1 MIKNI
6 FRIIFRNISRQKGF
20 TILNVT
26 GLAVGMAA
34 SLLILMWVMD
44 ELSYEN
50 FNEHAGQIYM
60 VNQDQFYTGDRFRVQ
75 VTPHPCA
82 PVWKERIPEISETS
96 RLVFLPKLLF
106 SIGDKVFYETQV
118 KAADS
123 GMFRVFTLPLITGDP
138 KTALRDPHSIILSQ
152 KLAKKYFGDSD
163 PVGKVI
169 NLENNYPF
177 TVSAVMKDIP
187 KNSVFSSAGAS
198 RFGIDAIIPYAFLK
212 EIGVSNDSWGNN
224 SIFTFLLLERGA
236 SITLVNKKLTNIVV
250 EHNPETNTKFFV
262 IPWLD
267 YRLHTQYGFQEGK
280 GAIVNIWIF
289 VSIAIF
295 ILIIACINFINLA
308 IAKAALRG
316 KEIGIRKVAGANRL
330 TMIVQ
335 FMTESMVL
343 VMIAS
348 IFALLLVG
356 LLLGVFNSIAGKSF
370 TVDDI
375 FQAKFVA
382 GFIITGLVTGILAGI
397 YPAFYLSSLKPVLV
411 LKGETV
417 SGKRN
422 SLLRQIL
429 VVVQFSL
436 SIFIALGAIF
446 MYLQLKFMQEKEL
459 GYNKENLICIPMN
472 QNVKARYS
480 SLKKELAKEPVII
493 GVSAASHNPTMIG
506 SNGGGASWKGKDP
519 EKEVLI
525 GQNIID
531 YDYLGTMK
539 ISLVAGRD
547 FSPDHPADMGDTL
560 GNFLVNE
567 EVAKLMG
574 GGDVIGKSFRFMG
587 QQGVI
592 VGVMKNFHYS
602 GAQEPIEPMAFAV
615 SDSRSFSNI
624 LLRLAPGD
632 LPSTLKTVEKI
643 WTKIVPDYPLEYS
656 FIDQDYDNL
665 YRAEI
670 RMGLLLKYF
679 TMVALIIA
687 CLGLYGLST
696 HAASRRTREIG
707 VRKVMGAGAVSVIFS
722 LSKEFL
728 VLVIIAI
735 AIAFP
740 FGWYAVHKMLLE
752 FAYRINMNWLVFGA
766 IGLGALVIAL
776 ATVSFQAYR
785 ASSVNPAVALKA
797 E

>member
-1 MIKNI
+1 MIRNI
-6 FRIIFRNISRQKGF
+6 FRIIYRNIARQKGF
-20 TILNVT
+20 TIINVT

-44 ELSYEN
+44 ELSFEN

-82 PVWKERIPEISETS
+82 PVWKERIPEIRETT
-96 RLVFLPKLLF
+96 RLVALPKLLVR
-106 SIGDKVFYETQV
+106 IGDQHFFKTQI

-123 GMFRVFTLPLITGDP
+123 GILKVFTLPLVFGDA
-138 KTALRDPHSIILSQ
+138 KSALRDPHSIILSE
-152 KLAKKYFGDSD
+152 KLSKKYFGNDN

-169 NLENNYPF
+169 TLENNYPF

-187 KNSVFSSAGAS
+187 KNSAFSAS
-198 RFGIDAIIPYAFLK
+198 GLSRIGIDAIIPYAFLK

-224 SIFTFLLLERGA
+224 SIFTFVLLERGA
-236 SITLVNKKLTNIVV
+236 DPKSVNKKLTDIVE
-250 EHNPETNTKFFV
+250 EHNPETHSKFFLT
-262 IPWLD
+262 PWLD

-280 GAIVNIWIF
+280 GAIVNIYIF
-289 VSIAIF
+289 VAIAAF

-316 KEIGIRKVAGANRL
+316 KEIGIKKVSGANRT
-330 TMIVQ
+330 TMALQ
-335 FMTESMVL
+335 FMIESIVL
-343 VMIAS
+343 VLIAL
-348 IFALLLVG
+348 IFALI
-356 LLLGVFNSIAGKSF
+356 LLGLFLDIFNSISGKSY
-370 TVDDI
+370 TVADI
-375 FQAKFVA
+375 FQAKFIA
-382 GFIITGLVTGILAGI
+382 GFIITGLITGILAGI

-411 LKGETV
+411 LKGETA

-422 SLLRQIL
+422 GRLRQIL

-459 GYNKENLICIPMN
+459 GFDKENLICIPIN
-472 QNVKARYS
+472 ENVKARYY
-480 SLKKELAKEPVII
+480 SLKKELLKEPQIL
-493 GVSAASHNPTMIG
+493 GVSASAHNPTMIG
-506 SNGGGASWKGKDP
+506 SNGSGASWKGKDP
-519 EKEVLI
+519 KQEVLI

-531 YDYLGTMK
+531 YDYLSTMK
-539 ISLVAGRD
+539 MDLVAGRD
-547 FSPDHPADMGDTL
+547 FSPDHPGDMGDTL

-567 EVAKLMG
+567 EVVKRMG
-574 GGDVIGKSFRFMG
+574 GGDVVGKSFSFMG
-587 QQGVI
+587 QRGII
-592 VGVMKNFHYS
+592 VGVMKNFHFM
-602 GAQEPIEPMAFAV
+602 GAQEPIEPMVFAV
-615 SDSRSFSNI
+615 SGSRSFSNI
-624 LLRLAPGD
+624 LVRLAPGD
-632 LPSTLKTVEKI
+632 LPATLKTVEKM
-643 WTKIVPDYPLEYS
+643 WKRVVPDYPLEYS

-665 YRAEI
+665 YRTEI

-679 TMVALIIA
+679 TVVALIIA

-707 VRKVMGAGAVSVIFS
+707 VRKVMGAGVVSVIFS

-728 VLVIIAI
+728 ILVIISI

-740 FGWYAVHKMLLE
+740 LGWYAVHKMLME
-752 FAYRINMNWLVFGA
+752 FAFRIDMSWLVFAA
-766 IGLGALVIAL
+766 IGLGTLIVAL
-776 ATVSFQAYR
+776 ATVSFQGYKA
-785 ASSVNPAVALKA
+785 ATINPSVALKT